1 MKGPSPRNPKY
12 MRTFAKAYP
21 EERFVQQAAAQN
33 SWFHNC
39 VILDKVKNPTA
50 RDFYIRSTISNG
62 WSRNV
67 LVHQIESGLYERQG
81 RSRVNFDKT
90 LPVHQSELARQFLK
104 DPYNFDLLTLG
115 KEAQERDL
123 EATLHSHLR
132 KFLMEL
138 GVGFDIVSEF
148 PSIQLVKAFD

>member
-1 MKGPSPRNPKY
+1 VIERLAQDLRKEFQEMTGLSPRNLKY

-21 EERFVQQAAAQN
+21 EELFVQQPAAQIP
-33 SWFHNC
+33 WFHNC

-67 LVHQIESGLYERQG
+67 LVHQIENGLYERQG
-81 RSRVNFDKT
+81 QAQNDFDRT
-90 LPVHQSELARQFLK
+90 LAAPQSELAMQILK
-104 DPYNFDLLTLG
+104 DPYNFDFLTLG

-123 EATLHSHLR
+123 EAAR
-132 KFLMEL
+132 
-138 GVGFDIVSEF
+138 
-148 PSIQLVKAFD
+148 